1 MRFDIWWIARFL
13 HVASAV
19 VWVGAQLTL
28 SLLVRPVLVQRFDQ
42 ARRIEVSTALGARF
56 GRFSSFVLIPVLLA
70 SGLALI
76 YHRGVTFGL
85 LGSAGYGTTLATKIV
100 LALVSFGLAIAH
112 GMVAARSSARAI
124 RIIGIVG
131 VVISLAVVALAT
143 SLVP

>member
-1 MRFDIWWIARFL
+1 MRFDIWWILRFL
-13 HVASAV
+13 HVGSAV

-28 SLLVRPVLVQRFDQ
+28 SLLVRPVLARRFDQ
-42 ARRIEVSTALGARF
+42 EQRTEISTALGARF
-56 GRFSSFVLIPVLLA
+56 GRFSSFVLIPVLLT
-70 SGLALI
+70 SGLSLI

-85 LGSAGYGTTLATKIV
+85 LASPGYGTTLATKIV

-124 RIIGIVG
+124 RTIGIIG